1 MESVASSLANLRA
14 TYLECLV
21 LHSLYPGIQDS
32 PMAWRAM
39 EDLVPSKSNP
49 LGLSNIDLESLRRS
63 AAWPGLTV
71 VKRWDDSSKRN
82 YCMPET
88 NEKKRYEMRI
98 TESLS
103 RSSIHRSILSEQ
115 STPTST
121 SRNQI
126 VPGMDIIF
134 QLHFIDQPFALN

>member
-21 LHSLYPGIQDS
+21 LHSLYPGIQDT

-49 LGLSNIDLESLRRS
+49 LSLSNIDLESLRRS
-63 AAWPGLTV
+63 ASWPGLTV

-88 NEKKRYEMRI
+88 NEKKRYGMRI
-98 TESLS
+98 G
-103 RSSIHRSILSEQ
+103 R
-115 STPTST
+115 
-121 SRNQI
+121 
-126 VPGMDIIF
+126 
-134 QLHFIDQPFALN
+134 